1 MKILLAPGQG
11 SQTPGFLSPWIDAF
25 PKVAELLSIFGEAA
39 EVDLIHMGTAADEDT
54 IKDTAV
60 AQPLIVGA
68 SLAVARATGIADNID
83 GFAGHSV
90 GEFAA
95 AALAG
100 ALTDQDAMR
109 LVGVRARAMAKAA
122 AEVETGML
130 AVLGSDADLIAQAIS
145 DAGLVI
151 ANYNGAGQYV
161 AAGPMAAIQRL
172 AQNPPEKVRAIQ
184 LKVAGAFHTE
194 FMKPAVE
201 ALGAAAAELQPREP
215 SKAFWSNRDGLRI
228 ESGAE
233 ILASLVSQVSNPV
246 RWDLCMETFKNSEV
260 ESAVELPPA
269 GALAGLLKRGA
280 PDTNP
285 VALKSPTDLENLK

>member
-11 SQTPGFLSPWIDAF
+11 SQTPGFLVPWIEAF
-25 PKVAELLSIFGEAA
+25 PNVAEILKNFSEAA
-39 EVDLIHMGTAADEDT
+39 DVDLIHMGTAADEST

-68 SLAVARATGIADNID
+68 SLAVARATGLAGRFD

-100 ALTDQDAMR
+100 VLTDQEAMQ

-130 AVLGSDADLIAQAIS
+130 AVLGTDTELISGAIS
-145 DAGLVI
+145 KSGLVI
-151 ANYNGAGQYV
+151 ANYNGAGQFV
-161 AAGPMAAIQRL
+161 AAGPITAIEYL
-172 AQNPPEKVRAIQ
+172 VSNTPERVRAIP

-201 ALGAAAAELQPREP
+201 ALQAAAAKVEP
-215 SKAFWSNRDGLRI
+215 KDPSGVFWSNRDGLQI
-228 ESGAE
+228 ESGTE

-246 RWDLCMETFKNSEV
+246 RWDLCMNTFTEAEV
-260 ESAVELPPA
+260 DLAVELPPA

-280 PDTNP
+280 PSTNP
-285 VALKSPTDLENLK
+285 LALKSPTDLENL